1 MAEVITVGDLHGD
14 KLDSLIPGANQ
25 LIGKCVRRTFKY
37 ALEHGVQTVI
47 FKGDVCDKPKM
58 SQDFQCALIE
68 VLFDPK
74 YEDLDKHFILG
85 NHDFAEDGSYSM
97 RWLEVLADTMGLK
110 NLHVYS
116 KPTVVDIDG
125 VPFNMLPHPYTDTER
140 DKVNVIHFEV
150 AGSTRDNGRAIDE
163 GPKNKHFCLAGH
175 LHTPHRV
182 RNTFYSGTLYQ
193 TNFGES
199 MPKFFHHATIAS
211 ASDFEV
217 KQVPFKPPWELNNLI
232 VSSMDDLK
240 EIKKESHVLY
250 KLFVKD
256 GADIDI
262 NLVLQKHPNVVR
274 HNSFKSKKDLQQ
286 QIEEAWEFDASLFDA
301 DTTVNVI
308 DEEAVIGEQLA
319 AKGLKPKQVLRGF
332 EILRNL
338 KGR

>member
-1 MAEVITVGDLHGD
+1 MVDVVTIGDLHFD
-14 KLDSLIPGANQ
+14 KLDALIPGANA
-25 LIGKCVRRTFKY
+25 LTAKCVRRVFKY
-37 ALEHGVQTVI
+37 ALANGIQTVV
-47 FKGDVCDKPKM
+47 FKGDIGDKPKL
-58 SQDFQCALIE
+58 SQDAQVALID
-68 VLFDPK
+68 VIFDPK
-74 YEDLDKHFILG
+74 YKDLDLHFILG
-85 NHDFAEDGSYSM
+85 NHDFAEDGSYSLL
-97 RWLEVLADTMGLK
+97 WLETLAAHLK
-110 NLHVYS
+110 SNIHVYS
-116 KPTVVDIDG
+116 KPTEVDIDG
-125 VPFNMLPHPYTDTER
+125 VPFLMLPHPYTDTEKG
-140 DKVNVIHFEV
+140 KVNVIHFEV
-150 AGSTRDNGRAIDE
+150 SGSTRDNGRSIDE

-182 RNTFYSGTLYQ
+182 RNTWYSGTLFQ

-199 MPKFFHHATIAS
+199 MPKFFHHVTLDS
-211 ASDFEV
+211 PTDYEV
-217 KQVPFKPPWELNNLI
+217 KRIPFKPPWELNNVI

-240 EIKKESHVLY
+240 DIKHESHILY

-262 NLVLQKHPNVVR
+262 NHVMQKYVNVVR

-338 KGR
+338 KGK

>member
-1 MAEVITVGDLHGD
+1 MAEAVTVGDLHLD
-14 KLDSLIPGANQ
+14 KLEALIPGSNQ
-25 LIGKCVRRTFKY
+25 LIGKCVRRVLNY
-37 ALEHGVQTVI
+37 ALTCGVQVVI
-47 FKGDVCDKPKM
+47 FKGDIGDKPKL
-58 SQDFQCALIE
+58 SQEAQCALIE
-68 VLFDPK
+68 VIFDPK
-74 YEDLDKHFILG
+74 YADLDMHFILG
-85 NHDFAEDGSYSM
+85 NHDFAEDGSYSL
-97 RWLEVLADTMGLK
+97 RWLEVLAKQLK
-110 NLHVYS
+110 SNIHVYS
-116 KPTVVDIDG
+116 KPTEVDIDG
-125 VPFNMLPHPYTDTER
+125 VPFLMLPHPYTETE
-140 DKVNVIHFEV
+140 KKMVNVIHFEV

-199 MPKFFHHATIAS
+199 MPKFFHHAIIES
-211 ASDFEV
+211 PSEYEI
-217 KQVPFKPPWELNNLI
+217 KRVPFKPPWELNNII

-240 EIKKESHVLY
+240 EVRKESHILY

-262 NLVLQKHPNVVR
+262 NLVLQKYPNVVR

-308 DEEAVIGEQLA
+308 DEDAVVAERLA
-319 AKGLKPKQVLRGF
+319 QTLKPKQVRRGL
-332 EILRNL
+332 EILKRL